1 MQNKWHEHSVG
12 NIVVNFPLSSAI
24 FRAAGIDYCCGGGRL
39 LGEVIKEQ
47 RLVDS
52 NIYKALDELAARTE
66 KPAEPFS
73 EMSAER
79 LVEFILTKH
88 HSYLWGALPEAHELI
103 VKVLKAH
110 GKRHPELYDVYKLFG
125 QLSHEMEPHL
135 IREETELFPAIA
147 NSEAKEHC
155 QALVHILEEEHE
167 PRGLCSKSSA
177 MPQTTTASPATGAAP
192 SVSCTRNLLKSRKIP
207 CSTTI
212 LKTISFS
219 RRSLRSP
226 L

>member
-103 VKVLKAH
+103 VNVLKAH
-110 GKRHPELYDVYKLFG
+110 GRRHPELYDVYKLFG

-155 QALVHILEEEHE
+155 QALVHILE
-167 PRGLCSKSSA
+167 
-177 MPQTTTASPATGAAP
+177 QTTTASPATDAIP
-192 SVSCTRNLLKSRKIP
+192 SENCTRNLLKSKKIP

-212 LKTISFS
+212 LKTTSSS
-219 RRSLRSP
+219 RKFLCSP
-226 L
+226 LES

>member
-52 NIYKALDELAARTE
+52 NIYKALDELAAVTE

-88 HSYLWGALPEAHELI
+88 TAICGERFR
-103 VKVLKAH
+103 KAPCTDCERAQ
-110 GKRHPELYDVYKLFG
+110 G
-125 QLSHEMEPHL
+125 
-135 IREETELFPAIA
+135 
-147 NSEAKEHC
+147 
-155 QALVHILEEEHE
+155 
-167 PRGLCSKSSA
+167 PRK
-177 MPQTTTASPATGAAP
+177 AP
-192 SVSCTRNLLKSRKIP
+192 SRAV
-207 CSTTI
+207 
-212 LKTISFS
+212 
-219 RRSLRSP
+219 RRV
-226 L
+226 

>member
-1 MQNKWHEHSVG
+1 MILAPKKYILGVAVFRLNCSLDSVSLKKRYFKLSRDIYIC
-12 NIVVNFPLSSAI
+12 IVFSNMTVSYTHL
-24 FRAAGIDYCCGGGRL
+24 GGGRL

-103 VKVLKAH
+103 VNVLKAH
-110 GKRHPELYDVYKLFG
+110 GRRHPELYDVYKL
-125 QLSHEMEPHL
+125 LSL
-135 IREETELFPAIA
+135 I
-147 NSEAKEHC
+147 
-155 QALVHILEEEHE
+155 HI
-167 PRGLCSKSSA
+167 
-177 MPQTTTASPATGAAP
+177 
-192 SVSCTRNLLKSRKIP
+192 
-207 CSTTI
+207 
-212 LKTISFS
+212 
-219 RRSLRSP
+219 
-226 L
+226 

>member
-103 VKVLKAH
+103 VNVLKAH
-110 GKRHPELYDVYKLFG
+110 GRRHPELYDVYK
-125 QLSHEMEPHL
+125 
-135 IREETELFPAIA
+135 R
-147 NSEAKEHC
+147 NSSRPSPTVRRRNTAKLWC
-155 QALVHILEEEHE
+155 ISWKRSTK

-177 MPQTTTASPATGAAP
+177 MPQTTTASPATDAIP
-192 SVSCTRNLLKSRKIP
+192 SANCTRNLLKSKKIP

-212 LKTISFS
+212 LKTTSSS
-219 RRSLRSP
+219 RKFLRSP
-226 L
+226 LES

>member
-12 NIVVNFPLSSAI
+12 NIVVNFPSV
-24 FRAAGIDYCCGGGRL
+24 FRHIPCCGIDYCCGGGRL

-88 HSYLWGALPEAHELI
+88 HSYLWG
-103 VKVLKAH
+103 
-110 GKRHPELYDVYKLFG
+110 
-125 QLSHEMEPHL
+125 
-135 IREETELFPAIA
+135 
-147 NSEAKEHC
+147 
-155 QALVHILEEEHE
+155 
-167 PRGLCSKSSA
+167 SA
-177 MPQTTTASPATGAAP
+177 SGSA
-192 SVSCTRNLLKSRKIP
+192 
-207 CSTTI
+207 
-212 LKTISFS
+212 
-219 RRSLRSP
+219 
-226 L
+226 

>member
-103 VKVLKAH
+103 VNVLKAH
-110 GKRHPELYDVYKLFG
+110 GRRHPELYDVYKLFG

-167 PRGLCSKSSA
+167 
-177 MPQTTTASPATGAAP
+177 AAG
-192 SVSCTRNLLKSRKIP
+192 TLLKKLRHATNDYSVPCDGCDTFLKSKKIP

-212 LKTISFS
+212 LKTTSSS
-219 RRSLRSP
+219 RKFLRSP
-226 L
+226 LES

>member
-88 HSYLWGALPEAHELI
+88 HSYLWERFR
-103 VKVLKAH
+103 
-110 GKRHPELYDVYKLFG
+110 KR
-125 QLSHEMEPHL
+125 M
-135 IREETELFPAIA
+135 
-147 NSEAKEHC
+147 N
-155 QALVHILEEEHE
+155 
-167 PRGLCSKSSA
+167 
-177 MPQTTTASPATGAAP
+177 
-192 SVSCTRNLLKSRKIP
+192 
-207 CSTTI
+207 
-212 LKTISFS
+212 
-219 RRSLRSP
+219 
-226 L
+226 

>member
-103 VKVLKAH
+103 VNVLKAH
-110 GKRHPELYDVYKLFG
+110 GRRHPELYDVYKLFG
-125 QLSHEMEPHL
+125 QFSYEMEPHL

-167 PRGLCSKSSA
+167 
-177 MPQTTTASPATGAAP
+177 AAG
-192 SVSCTRNLLKSRKIP
+192 TLLKKLRHATNDYSVPCDGCDTFRELYKKLTEIEEDTLQHYHLENNILFKKI
-207 CSTTI
+207 
-212 LKTISFS
+212 LA
-219 RRSLRSP
+219 
-226 L
+226 

>member
-88 HSYLWGALPEAHELI
+88 HSYLWGVLPEAHELI
-103 VKVLKAH
+103 VNVLKAH
-110 GKRHPELYDVYKLFG
+110 GRRHPELYDVYKLFG

-147 NSEAKEHC
+147 NSEAK
-155 QALVHILEEEHE
+155 
-167 PRGLCSKSSA
+167 
-177 MPQTTTASPATGAAP
+177 
-192 SVSCTRNLLKSRKIP
+192 
-207 CSTTI
+207 
-212 LKTISFS
+212 
-219 RRSLRSP
+219 
-226 L
+226 